1 MAWMRKQLAGLEA
14 AGKIDVEEEF
24 KQACFHITVYKNY
37 AAAGKAG
44 PATPAKPATHST
56 TPRQTAEQA
65 DEAQGT

>member
-37 AAAGKAG
+37 AAAGKPG